1 MLDEREDNGQKK
13 HTSKG
18 KKNHKQD
25 KRYSLTL
32 DRKKD
37 NKRALRKSER
47 NSKQANKR
55 VLRLA
60 ESHGESYVFSV
71 SLSIPGH

>member
-13 HTSKG
+13 RTSKG
-18 KKNHKQD
+18 KKNHLHD

-47 NSKQANKR
+47 NSLKTKQNKQKGF
-55 VLRLA
+55 
-60 ESHGESYVFSV
+60 ETS
-71 SLSIPGH
+71 